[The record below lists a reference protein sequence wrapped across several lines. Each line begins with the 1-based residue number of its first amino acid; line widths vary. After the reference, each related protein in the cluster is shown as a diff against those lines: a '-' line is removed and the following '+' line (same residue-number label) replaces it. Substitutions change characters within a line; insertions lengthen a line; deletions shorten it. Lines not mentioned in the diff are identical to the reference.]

1 MGSILFAPLWGHI
14 FCHKDILA
22 DTKDHNPGTANAFM
36 QGGFWCGILTL
47 SGDMGKGFLPVFAC
61 IHLREFFHVNMGE
74 SLFPKVMFALVLAAP
89 VCGHVFS
96 VYAGFRGGKGIA
108 VTFGCL
114 LGFCPDLRPALLLAV
129 FFLAF
134 SLLVRISPHYYR
146 TLATYLCGAICFL
159 LCGETLEQKLGFIL
173 ITLIVCIRM
182 HLSPEERGEC
192 KVRLLWM
199 H

>member
-36 QGGFWCGILTL
+36 QGGFGCGILTL
-47 SGDMGKGFLPVFAC
+47 AGDMGKGFLPVFAC
-61 IHLREFFHVNMGE
+61 IHLRAFFHADMGNGML
-74 SLFPKVMFALVLAAP
+74 SKVMFALVLAAP
-89 VCGHVFS
+89 VCGHAFS
-96 VYAGFRGGKGIA
+96 VYTGFRGGKGIA

-114 LGFCPDLRPALLLAV
+114 LGFCPDLRPALSLAV
-129 FFLAF
+129 LFLTF
-134 SLLVRISPHYYR
+134 SLIVRISPHYYR
-146 TLATYLCGAICFL
+146 TLATYLCGVVFFL
-159 LCGETLEQKLGFIL
+159 LWGETLEQKLGFIL
-173 ITLIVCIRM
+173 ITLVVCIRM
-182 HLSPEERGEC
+182 HLSPEERGKC